1 MTTSTNPTILLLE
14 DEDALRRGIA
24 TYFEDS
30 GYRVFCAAN
39 GQEEL
44 TVLQREQI
52 DLVFTDLLMPVMGG
66 LEFITEM
73 SRVAPQIPVIV
84 ISGIGVINDA
94 VEALRRGAWEYVVKP
109 IHDLT
114 ALEHLARRA
123 LETTCLRL
131 EVEGLKQKLLNGAI
145 QHPEVFAAILT
156 QSPAMLSLFRY
167 LEVVAQTCQPVLITG
182 ETGTGKELF
191 CRAIHAASGRSGRM
205 VTVNLAGL
213 DDQMFADTLFGH
225 ARGAFTG
232 ADRSREGLLVQAAG
246 GTMVL
251 DEIGDLSETSQIKLL
266 RLLQEGEYYPLG
278 TDFPARTDARF
289 VLATHRNL
297 KDMVR
302 NGSFRQDLYYRLA
315 THQVQIPPLRC
326 RREDLPILVR
336 HFLHEAAQAL
346 QKMVPTPPPELFSY
360 LGAYP
365 FPGNVRELQAMV
377 FDAVARHTRGVLSL
391 TSFHSAIGAPAE
403 LPQTASPGATG
414 VIIRD
419 ATGERIPTLKE
430 AEKSL
435 IAQALKMANGNQG
448 LAASYLGIQRSALNK
463 RLARQRQT
471 AD

>member
-1 MTTSTNPTILLLE
+1 
-14 DEDALRRGIA
+14 
-24 TYFEDS
+24 
-30 GYRVFCAAN
+30 
-39 GQEEL
+39 
-44 TVLQREQI
+44 
-52 DLVFTDLLMPVMGG
+52 
-66 LEFITEM
+66 
-73 SRVAPQIPVIV
+73 
-84 ISGIGVINDA
+84 
-94 VEALRRGAWEYVVKP
+94 
-109 IHDLT
+109 
-114 ALEHLARRA
+114 
-123 LETTCLRL
+123 
-131 EVEGLKQKLLNGAI
+131 
-145 QHPEVFAAILT
+145 
-156 QSPAMLSLFRY
+156 
-167 LEVVAQTCQPVLITG
+167 
-182 ETGTGKELF
+182 
-191 CRAIHAASGRSGRM
+191 M